1 MLEVNYS
8 SVMNRVLAHLP
19 DEVQLPQS
27 WLDGVDKTGLL
38 PAMENNRRRFVRR
51 HYCKKCVLD
60 LGQSLPAIARDRAF
74 HCVYTVDLSQRGLSF
89 LHSAELYPGE
99 ECTLWMESKK
109 VLVTVAR
116 CRRQNSRCFTI
127 GGTFT
132 E

>member
-8 SVMNRVLAHLP
+8 LVMNCILAQLP

-27 WLDGVDKTGLL
+27 WLDCVDKTELL
-38 PAMENNRRRFVRR
+38 PTMGNNRRRFVRR

-74 HCVYTVDLSQRGLSF
+74 HCVYCSDVSRLGLSF

-99 ECTLWMESKK
+99 ECTLWTESKK

-116 CRRQNSRCFTI
+116 CRRMNSRCFTI